1 MNQLLHTTLFARLPA
16 DIVFHIL
23 QYDGRFI
30 LRNGKIMSRISKEDS
45 RYYTLDV
52 WCCQFLHNPKRW
64 VYSTIIDLPITRY
77 KSYVF
82 EIMNV
87 NFMYDNEM
95 VEGDV
100 LEHNSAKYS
109 GDDETQVPLGV
120 EGIRGNS
127 RERSS
132 SEFVIRM
139 IHFQR
144 SDDDSD
150 DDIEMLCEY

>member
-1 MNQLLHTTLFARLPA
+1 LNRLCDDVSNIQHHHNIMDNKFTNTTLFATLPT

-30 LRNGKIMSRISKEDS
+30 LRNGKIMSKISKEDS

-87 NFMYDNEM
+87 HFMYDNEI

-100 LEHNSAKYS
+100 LEYNS
-109 GDDETQVPLGV
+109 VV
-120 EGIRGNS
+120 
-127 RERSS
+127 
-132 SEFVIRM
+132 RM

-144 SDDDSD
+144 SDDDLYD
-150 DDIEMLCEY
+150 DTEMLCEY

>member
-1 MNQLLHTTLFARLPA
+1 MDLLSNTTLFARLPP

-77 KSYVF
+77 KSYVI

-87 NFMYDNEM
+87 NFMYGNDTD
-95 VEGDV
+95 EGDMH
-100 LEHNSAKYS
+100 EH
-109 GDDETQVPLGV
+109 PLV
-120 EGIRGNS
+120 T
-127 RERSS
+127 
-132 SEFVIRM
+132 RM